1 MSSIMSHL
9 YLLFFRRGEDQ
20 SRKTAF
26 SFILGR
32 EKDLVYAGID
42 ERQDFFVATQ
52 RQVETFS
59 EACMSYSTPIAQI
72 RII

>member
-1 MSSIMSHL
+1 MSHL
-9 YLLFFRRGEDQ
+9 YLLFFRRVTQDRFLFYIGTGKGFGPY
-20 SRKTAF
+20 S
-26 SFILGR
+26 
-32 EKDLVYAGID
+32 GID

-52 RQVETFS
+52 RQVQTFS